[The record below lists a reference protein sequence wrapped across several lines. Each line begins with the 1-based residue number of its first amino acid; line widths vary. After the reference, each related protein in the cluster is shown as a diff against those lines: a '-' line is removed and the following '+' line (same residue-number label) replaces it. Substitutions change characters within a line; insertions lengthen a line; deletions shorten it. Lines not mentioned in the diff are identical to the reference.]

1 MARKFT
7 KYPSTSINAS
17 TSDVSYQV
25 AEEVKH
31 ALFDINNLPQSA
43 DDSTEHFLEFV
54 TWAGD
59 GHSFI
64 VNYNGE
70 DYRVMISK
78 EI

>member
-17 TSDVSYQV
+17 TSDTSYQV

-43 DDSTEHFLEFV
+43 ADNTEHFLEFV

-59 GHSFI
+59 GRSFI

-70 DYRVMISK
+70 EYRVMVSK